1 MRQLTS
7 SAVVMF
13 GMIAIGVGVVVV
25 AGVLVRFRD
34 RLPQVNFRLYYC
46 LIIFCLEQRRKNP
59 LPDARSVLLIPSLS
73 TAKPTS
79 WPAEPPQCRGTCR
92 S

>member
-7 SAVVMF
+7 SAVMMF

-46 LIIFCLEQRRKNP
+46 LIISCLQ
-59 LPDARSVLLIPSLS
+59 
-73 TAKPTS
+73 
-79 WPAEPPQCRGTCR
+79 
-92 S
+92 

>member
-7 SAVVMF
+7 SAVMMF

-25 AGVLVRFRD
+25 AGVLVRFQD

-46 LIIFCLEQRRKNP
+46 LIISRLQ
-59 LPDARSVLLIPSLS
+59 
-73 TAKPTS
+73 
-79 WPAEPPQCRGTCR
+79 
-92 S
+92 